1 MKPLPLIRYL
11 SDSEVALIHDRS
23 LTLCAEMGMK
33 ITYAALLGRLAKAG
47 AIVAD
52 EVVRFPRE
60 MVEAAIEAAPKE
72 LALHGRCGQVQ
83 MAGRGHRDKFPTLH
97 ANAVR
102 MLDHGAGQLRDST
115 FEDLTSLLKLADSLG
130 TVARVATPVYP
141 WDVPEPLRELRCVEA
156 MLTHTTKNL
165 IEAPQTV
172 FELDLWCEAL
182 ELFAYAPLPEKAL
195 VAITISPKSPLAIS
209 DESAEILIQCAG
221 RRLPVLC
228 APCPMA
234 GGTSPYTIAGT
245 VLQQNAESLAMV
257 TMVQLLAEGCPI
269 IYGGAAGPL
278 DMRSGALS
286 YGAQERNLSLG
297 ATMDLAEHYGFPN
310 YSPAGSVDS
319 PGPDVQIGLEKMA
332 TMLTRVLSPAQMT
345 PSLGAVYNGL
355 AMSLEQ
361 LLIDCEICE
370 MCLRI
375 ASGVEVSDETL
386 ALDAILRVG
395 HAGQFLMDEHTLDWA
410 RDEEENYVPRL
421 STRAGDAGKP
431 MLESAHEEAQRL
443 IAEYEPSVP
452 SQQID
457 KVRQWAADKERELA
471 P

>member
-195 VAITISPKSPLAIS
+195 VAITISP
-209 DESAEILIQCAG
+209 
-221 RRLPVLC
+221 
-228 APCPMA
+228 
-234 GGTSPYTIAGT
+234 
-245 VLQQNAESLAMV
+245 
-257 TMVQLLAEGCPI
+257 
-269 IYGGAAGPL
+269 
-278 DMRSGALS
+278 
-286 YGAQERNLSLG
+286 
-297 ATMDLAEHYGFPN
+297 
-310 YSPAGSVDS
+310 
-319 PGPDVQIGLEKMA
+319 
-332 TMLTRVLSPAQMT
+332 
-345 PSLGAVYNGL
+345 
-355 AMSLEQ
+355 
-361 LLIDCEICE
+361 
-370 MCLRI
+370 
-375 ASGVEVSDETL
+375 
-386 ALDAILRVG
+386 
-395 HAGQFLMDEHTLDWA
+395 
-410 RDEEENYVPRL
+410 
-421 STRAGDAGKP
+421 
-431 MLESAHEEAQRL
+431 
-443 IAEYEPSVP
+443 
-452 SQQID
+452 
-457 KVRQWAADKERELA
+457 
-471 P
+471 